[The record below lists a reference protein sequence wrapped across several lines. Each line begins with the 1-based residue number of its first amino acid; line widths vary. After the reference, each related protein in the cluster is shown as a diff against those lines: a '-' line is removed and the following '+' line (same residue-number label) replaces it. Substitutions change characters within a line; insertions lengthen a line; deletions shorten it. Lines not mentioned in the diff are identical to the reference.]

1 MLKPSTERLD
11 YSELLSPPP
20 GFVTEYAVGTTYS
33 LDMDA
38 LIGVSL
44 ALGLSESID
53 GELFDTPVCLLNAL
67 TKTADKLVL
76 FAQGG
81 QIQVPASAGPLHSLL
96 DKMVFEV
103 TLRKKRSFHPKLWL
117 VKYAGTGHEQ
127 GHTHYRLL
135 ILSRNLTFDR
145 SWDVAVCLEGKP
157 HKKAQ
162 EKNYPLQDFFR
173 FLLSWLKT
181 GDKNAAE
188 KRKILHAAIREI
200 PNICFELGNT
210 RFSDFSFCPV
220 GVADS
225 SNNTYSMDSSTLF
238 EKHDELFVIS
248 PFLSASGNGK
258 NRNPIDLLNAS
269 GRPNSDKTLITR
281 RSELPKLSDKVLE
294 DFNVYVMRDIVIDGE
309 ETLSEGKED
318 ESPKQQDIHAK
329 LYLRTRNSDSELF
342 IGSPNASSSA
352 FFLGNVE
359 FALKITGKRRYL
371 NVNTLKKDLFGEDEK
386 DNPFEK
392 IDAANI
398 ARYEGE
404 PSSDL
409 EAVIRQICLSGG
421 KAQVCAEDD
430 KYDIHLSINKLPPDC
445 DAVVSPL
452 LWEKSEPLQESVVF
466 KGLPLERLCEFY
478 KITVQD
484 EKEKISRVIRIN
496 TEGIPAQ
503 RDAAIVKN
511 ILKNQQGFIMYVSMI
526 LGENY
531 YLSLLETR
539 KLSGKGYL
547 FSEGQPIPA
556 LYEKMLK
563 AAATSPDKLREI
575 GRLLDMISD
584 EDIIPEGFIELYET
598 FKKAV
603 RIS

>member
-20 GFVTEYAVGTTYS
+20 GFVTEYAIGTTYS
-33 LDMDA
+33 LDLDA
-38 LIGVSL
+38 LIGASL

-53 GELFDTPVCLLNAL
+53 GELFDAPVCLLNAL

-81 QIQVPASAGPLHSLL
+81 QILVPANAGPLHSLL

-103 TLRKKRSFHPKLWL
+103 TLNNKKSFHPKLWL
-117 VKYAGTGHEQ
+117 VKYAGIGHEQ
-127 GHTHYRLL
+127 GQTHYRLL
-135 ILSRNLTFDR
+135 VLSRNLTFDR
-145 SWDVAVCLEGKP
+145 SWDVAACLDGKP
-157 HKKAQ
+157 HKKVQ

-173 FLLSWLKT
+173 FLLGYLKT

-188 KRKILHAAIREI
+188 KRKILHTAIREI
-200 PNICFELGNT
+200 PNICYELGDA

-220 GVADS
+220 GVTDS
-225 SNNTYSMDSSTLF
+225 GNNTYSMENSTLF
-238 EKHDELFVIS
+238 EKYDALFVIS
-248 PFLSASGNGK
+248 PFLSASGNGR

-281 RSELPKLSDKVLE
+281 RNELPKLSDKALE
-294 DFNVYVMRDIVIDGE
+294 DFNIYVMRDIIIDGE
-309 ETLSEGKED
+309 EALSEGKEG

-329 LYLRTRNSDSELF
+329 LYLRTRDSDSELI
-342 IGSPNASSSA
+342 IGSLNASSSA
-352 FFLGNVE
+352 FFSGNVE
-359 FALKITGKRRYL
+359 FALRITGKRRYL
-371 NVNTLKKDLFGEDEK
+371 NVDMLKKDLFGDDEK
-386 DNPFEK
+386 ENPFEK
-392 IDAANI
+392 IDAAQI
-398 ARYEGE
+398 IRYEGE

-421 KAQVCAEDD
+421 KAQIYAEDD
-430 KYDIHLSINKLPPDC
+430 KYDIHLSFKKLPFC
-445 DAVVSPL
+445 DAVISPL
-452 LWEKSEPLQESVVF
+452 LWEKSEPLQECVVF
-466 KGLPLERLCEFY
+466 KGLSLERLCEFY

-484 EKEKISRVIRIN
+484 EKEKITRVIRIN
-496 TEGIPAQ
+496 TEGIPEQ
-503 RDAAIVKN
+503 RAAAVVKN

-531 YLSLLETR
+531 YLSLLETK

-547 FSEGQPIPA
+547 FSSGQPIPA

-598 FKKAV
+598 FRKAV
-603 RIS
+603 RVS